1 MTTKIFHEIP
11 DVCAEEICGS
21 EDTVSASGD
30 ELVEQD
36 DSHPATRSR
45 TSSQEESGEELGGP
59 PTTRSRADSGALL
72 DMLAEVASQKLL
84 FSPMKRKTGI
94 DHRKLNTEGS
104 ITLSQVKSLSTNQ
117 LIKLFSTTEFNEMK
131 KLYSF
136 HCAFDQN
143 CEAKFISFGNENQA
157 KEKFKKHLLTHLETL
172 KANENQTVT
181 KPSKNKKK
189 LAVGKRRK
197 VKEVIKEEEVPYEE
211 ENEYVEEEEEKAIIK
226 KPKLNWDEGFIITDM
241 LSNDNKVEVEMV
253 TEEVNPVDLNA
264 VAENSAALDLNKLIA
279 GLSEKMGVT
288 GVAGEHS
295 YFTAEKPIKTENATN
310 QRQEEE
316 NPEDLNEVDVVHP
329 SEELRHF
336 MDIETKDTVMVCV
349 VEGNTVV
356 FKHLPPVGQQIDV
369 ESSATDDL
377 KSKSEYNVI
386 RSSELP
392 VIANNRTNS
401 PPPPTAYLDPSA
413 LWELNHGVNIER
425 DEFQQARKPK
435 GKAKFIGQ
443 SKVEKERAL
452 EAIEAIR
459 KKTGGGLDTLQCTIC
474 QPPRAFTAPTT
485 LISHYRSHAGI
496 KPYECRI
503 CNAVFTRQHSLN
515 YHMLIH
521 TNQTRFTCQD
531 CGRKFRHPSH
541 FKEHRRRHTGES
553 PFECSDCLMRFK
565 TRNTYKRHLRTRH
578 GKVLTTSGGLIILSE
593 DEFQMVRTVPRQNV
607 TPVKRGR
614 PRKLNPLS
622 GEYDQDGALYD
633 ETTIDAIDE
642 DIQALHQLEIV
653 TSHES
658 NYDQYNKDN
667 SIDIDEMP
675 VDFITDENDETGSST
690 TNAAYEEIVKEAVRL
705 EKAEKEKKLQQ
716 QLRDSQK
723 RKYILQS
730 KTYDQSDEETIII
743 ETEDPLS
750 GSGLY
755 LATLEDGETVLVN
768 TNEDMDD
775 EDEDEEDS
783 NQEINLG
790 FKVVEVGRSGKYDNQ
805 TLAQFSNQYLSEDE
819 LSESPNHE
827 PTVIVIKN
835 EPLS

>member
-1 MTTKIFHEIP
+1 MTTKTFLDIP
-11 DVCAEEICGS
+11 EMCAEEICGS

-30 ELVEQD
+30 ELLEQD
-36 DSHPATRSR
+36 FNPVSRSR
-45 TSSQEESGEELGGP
+45 SSSQEESGEELTGP

-84 FSPMKRKTGI
+84 FSPMKRKPGH
-94 DHRKLNTEGS
+94 DLRKSESENTL
-104 ITLSQVKSLSTNQ
+104 TVAQVKSLSTNQ

-136 HCAFDQN
+136 QCTFNQN
-143 CEAKFISFGNENQA
+143 CQEKFISFGSENRA
-157 KEKFKKHLLTHLETL
+157 KEKFKQHLLQHLETL
-172 KANENQTVT
+172 KVNDSEEVVRSTR
-181 KPSKNKKK
+181 
-189 LAVGKRRK
+189 KRRVSG
-197 VKEVIKEEEVPYEE
+197 VKRKKGKDVIKEVEEL
-211 ENEYVEEEEEKAIIK
+211 NEEEEEDEEEK
-226 KPKLNWDEGFIITDM
+226 KSWEDPFLISDLNILPTSDT
-241 LSNDNKVEVEMV
+241 KVEVEMV
-253 TEEVNPVDLNA
+253 TEETTPVDLNV

-279 GLSEKMGVT
+279 GLSEKMGVS
-288 GVAGEHS
+288 GVVGEHS
-295 YFTAEKPIKTENATN
+295 YFTAEKPIKTESNN
-310 QRQEEE
+310 NVKQEEGGE
-316 NPEDLNEVDVVHP
+316 QVSEVKVFHP

-349 VEGNTVV
+349 LEGNSVV
-356 FKHLPPVGQQIDV
+356 LKHLPPVGQQIDV
-369 ESSATDDL
+369 ESSVNEDNRP
-377 KSKSEYNVI
+377 KVEYNVI
-386 RSSELP
+386 RSSDLP

-443 SKVEKERAL
+443 SKIEKERAL

-459 KKTGGGLDTLQCTIC
+459 KKTGGGGLDTLQCTIC

-485 LISHYRSHAGI
+485 LVSHYRSHAGI

-521 TNQTRFTCQD
+521 ANQTRFTCQD

-593 DEFQMVRTVPRQNV
+593 DEFQMVRTVPRHVNNV
-607 TPVKRGR
+607 NPVKRGR
-614 PRKLNPLS
+614 PRKVNS
-622 GEYDQDGALYD
+622 HNGEFERENNMYD

-653 TSHES
+653 TSHEG
-658 NYDQYNKDN
+658 NYESYTKDA
-667 SIDIDEMP
+667 SMDIDEMP
-675 VDFITDENDETGSST
+675 VDFITDENDETDGGKTS
-690 TNAAYEEIVKEAVRL
+690 AAYEEIVKEAVRL
-705 EKAEKEKKLQQ
+705 EKAEKESKLQQQQQQQQ
-716 QLRDSQK
+716 QLRDSKFVFQN
-723 RKYILQS
+723 
-730 KTYDQSDEETIII
+730 KTYEQSDEETIII
-743 ETEDPLS
+743 ETEDPLT

-755 LATLEDGETVLVN
+755 LATLEDGETVLVD
-768 TNEDMDD
+768 TNEDDD
-775 EDEDEEDS
+775 DS

-790 FKVVEVGRSGKYDNQ
+790 FKFVEVGRPDKFGNQ
-805 TLAQFSNQYLSEDE
+805 TLAEFSNQYLSEDE
-819 LSESPNHE
+819 FSGNSNNE